1 MKKLINELKNLGFDT
16 VENNKYID
24 LYLNGEIIATI
35 NLNNTNCVDIAESFT
50 FEMLSEELQD
60 KIYKLVLDTIKKF

>member
-24 LYLNGEIIATI
+24 LYLNDEIIATI
-35 NLNNTNCVDIAESFT
+35 NLNNTNCADIAESCT